1 MQLLCNCLQLML
13 AVHPFFLKATRAV
26 EKSKTC
32 GRYVHNCAQEGRVYL
47 IFIYKLWQNPIR
59 VHLVAIQLAF
69 FSEESLSAT
78 DSLAFQN
85 AYTRKD
91 VCCTRRQSSLAPCD
105 VVFSSDTPNLA
116 YLRRSRHCDIQRI
129 QRERSSTPSSMEQVV
144 RIRLWRVCIA
154 LRARLL
160 RTRRC

>member
-47 IFIYKLWQNPIR
+47 IFIYINCGKIHTSAPRSNPTR
-59 VHLVAIQLAF
+59 FFFGRKPIQQQ
-69 FSEESLSAT
+69 T
-78 DSLAFQN
+78 LAFQN

-116 YLRRSRHCDIQRI
+116 YLRRSRHC
-129 QRERSSTPSSMEQVV
+129 RERSSTPSSMEQIV